1 MVNSAYH
8 YVLIGLLGVLPTS
21 ICSAQSFISDK
32 TVRAQVLTVMSRPS
46 DIEQAAAA
54 EDLFDMVKGK
64 NLDHVHSQTIQMVSD
79 LMSNNSES
87 VTIWIAATLGEFRG
101 RASFAA
107 PRLIEALK
115 KAECRRVD
123 ESSEFIIRTALKR
136 IGENVTDSECSKIR
150 NEPAKEITNPMR
162 NSQPGASCPNRP
174 EHLGGRGRSIKLLV
188 PDCRGFPAQR
198 EPLRDEGLSRVR
210 GCLRNALAILR
221 HLRPPQK

>member
-1 MVNSAYH
+1 MVNRAYH
-8 YVLIGLLGVLPTS
+8 YLLISLLGILPIS
-21 ICSAQSFISDK
+21 ICSAQSFISDN

-54 EDLFDMVKGK
+54 EDLFDIVKGK
-64 NLDHVHSQTIQMVSD
+64 NLDRVHSQTIQMVSD

-123 ESSEFIIRTALKR
+123 ESSEFIIRTALKS
-136 IGENVTDSECSKIR
+136 IGENVTDSECSK
-150 NEPAKEITNPMR
+150 A
-162 NSQPGASCPNRP
+162 
-174 EHLGGRGRSIKLLV
+174 GGPDPSDRSK
-188 PDCRGFPAQR
+188 P
-198 EPLRDEGLSRVR
+198 
-210 GCLRNALAILR
+210 
-221 HLRPPQK
+221 H